1 MDNELK
7 SWIYKYGI
15 EKISE
20 SALAYSYLI
29 LTSKASA
36 RHGILGDTAPAL
48 AAHWIFYDNLEDV
61 IDKAVSLK
69 DDIGRYQRSLKYAR
83 STLDYSIGKSL
94 YMLPSDMLL
103 KPLNQVIEGYNDMI
117 VVNISGLE
125 PGRHVEKHELANHSM
140 DKTEQHKVV
149 KLRERPHTLN
159 DHNDEVTSIILAIGS
174 LTLFAFWWVK

>member
-1 MDNELK
+1 MTYVHNNW
-7 SWIYKYGI
+7 SRRIMNSSHGFTKYGI

-83 STLDYSIGKSL
+83 STLDLSL
-94 YMLPSDMLL
+94 
-103 KPLNQVIEGYNDMI
+103 IHI
-117 VVNISGLE
+117 
-125 PGRHVEKHELANHSM
+125 
-140 DKTEQHKVV
+140 
-149 KLRERPHTLN
+149 
-159 DHNDEVTSIILAIGS
+159 
-174 LTLFAFWWVK
+174 

>member
-1 MDNELK
+1 M
-7 SWIYKYGI
+7 
-15 EKISE
+15 
-20 SALAYSYLI
+20 
-29 LTSKASA
+29 
-36 RHGILGDTAPAL
+36 
-48 AAHWIFYDNLEDV
+48 IFE
-61 IDKAVSLK
+61 
-69 DDIGRYQRSLKYAR
+69 RYQSSLKYAR
-83 STLDYSIGKSL
+83 STLDYSIDKSL
-94 YMLPSDMLL
+94 YMFPSDMLL
-103 KPLNQVIEGYNDMI
+103 KPLNQVIEGYNYMI